1 MNHYECDTEDGMAVG
16 CSDCSHYAEC
26 NANFVN
32 WMFGEQEE
40 PEGEK

>member
-26 NANFVN
+26 NAIFVN
-32 WMFGEQEE
+32 WMLGKPEE
-40 PEGEK
+40 PEEGK